1 MKSNRKRRNK
11 LKSIYQW
18 HRYVG
23 LFAALFIIF
32 ITLSGIALNH
42 TDDLALK
49 KQHISNT
56 FLLDS
61 YNIQPPTRLLQ
72 FKTQGHTITQADDLL
87 FINSGNV
94 LAADTPLIGIVRLDE
109 FLLISLTNTL
119 LLIDANNQLIE
130 TLGNLDGV
138 PNDISG
144 IGYNKDQQV
153 IIIANGQLHRLD
165 TDLNIEKTTWDYNI
179 HWSTE
184 EIMSE
189 SASSAVIQQYKSNI
203 ISLETLLLDIHSG
216 RFFGS
221 YGTLF
226 FDLVGVIVLF
236 LALTGVIIWARQRTK
251 QKAHD

>member
-49 KQHISNT
+49 KQHISNA

-189 SASSAVIQQYKSNI
+189 GASSVVIQQYKSNI

-236 LALTGVIIWARQRTK
+236 LALTGVIIWAQQRTK